1 MVERLSINLMLLALA
16 AGVGTGAGAQ
26 TPAAAVSCVA
36 KPTRTCVLALAAI
49 PLSGADGLETLFY
62 VAEAQLGAG
71 DVKAA
76 ALTIKQAKIAAD
88 TLTQDGQRHDALAAL
103 AIYET
108 VIAAAKQASAGE
120 SDEALKTMA
129 AIADEAQES
138 EYIALLFASLAEG
151 HARAGRGS
159 AAAHVMSVATALTA
173 AVKDDAIRHLTLA
186 DVAVRQ
192 AAVQSAT
199 GQIEEA
205 RSTTAGLAGNMRNDA
220 LYRIAA
226 AEAGTQATAGQD
238 AQALRTAA
246 AIDDA
251 SMRVGAFCIVAN
263 ADTQANRPTEATQAL
278 RRALAEAAAMS
289 LSAKRD
295 EAFARIAEA
304 QAAAGQLA
312 EAMTTA
318 AGLRN
323 DVWRLVALEAI
334 AEVAPD

>member
-1 MVERLSINLMLLALA
+1 MVEKLSIGLMLLALA
-16 AGVGTGAGAQ
+16 TGTGAGAQ
-26 TPAAAVSCVA
+26 TPTAVVPCSA
-36 KPTRTCVLALAAI
+36 KPTRTCVLALAAV

-71 DVKAA
+71 DLKAA
-76 ALTIKQAKIAAD
+76 GLTIKQAKMVAD
-88 TLTQDGQRHDALAAL
+88 TLAQDGQRRDALAAL

-108 VIAAAKQASAGE
+108 VIAAAKQAGAGE
-120 SDEALKTMA
+120 PDEALKTMA

-151 HARAGRGS
+151 HARAGRG
-159 AAAHVMSVATALTA
+159 AAAHVMSVAAALAA

-205 RSTTAGLAGNMRNDA
+205 RSTAAGLAGNMRNDA

-238 AQALRTAA
+238 
-246 AIDDA
+246 
-251 SMRVGAFCIVAN
+251 S
-263 ADTQANRPTEATQAL
+263 
-278 RRALAEAAAMS
+278 
-289 LSAKRD
+289 
-295 EAFARIAEA
+295 
-304 QAAAGQLA
+304 
-312 EAMTTA
+312 
-318 AGLRN
+318 
-323 DVWRLVALEAI
+323 
-334 AEVAPD
+334 

>member
-1 MVERLSINLMLLALA
+1 
-16 AGVGTGAGAQ
+16 
-26 TPAAAVSCVA
+26 
-36 KPTRTCVLALAAI
+36 
-49 PLSGADGLETLFY
+49 

-76 ALTIKQAKIAAD
+76 ALTIEQAKTVAD
-88 TLTQDGQRHDALAAL
+88 TLTQEGQRHDALAAL

-120 SDEALKTMA
+120 PDEALKTMA
-129 AIADEAQES
+129 AIAGEAPES
-138 EYIALLFASLAEG
+138 EYIARLFARLAEG
-151 HARAGRGS
+151 HAREGRG
-159 AAAHVMSVATALTA
+159 AAALAT

-205 RSTTAGLAGNMRNDA
+205 RSTAAGLAGNMRNDA

-226 AEAGTQATAGQD
+226 TEAGTQAKAGQD
-238 AQALRTAA
+238 SRALRTAA

-263 ADTQANRPTEATQAL
+263 VDTRANRPTEATQAL
-278 RRALAEAAAMS
+278 RRALAETEAMS
-289 LSAKRD
+289 MSAKRD
-295 EAFARIAEA
+295 EAFARIAGA

-312 EAMTTA
+312 EAMTA
-318 AGLRN
+318 AGGLKN

-334 AEVAPD
+334 AELAPD

>member
-1 MVERLSINLMLLALA
+1 VQRQADPDMCP
-16 AGVGTGAGAQ
+16 GAGGGTAE
-26 TPAAAVSCVA
+26 
-36 KPTRTCVLALAAI
+36 R
-49 PLSGADGLETLFY
+49 DGRPRNAFF

-76 ALTIKQAKIAAD
+76 ALTIEQAKTVAD
-88 TLTQDGQRHDALAAL
+88 TLTQEGQRHDALAAL

-120 SDEALKTMA
+120 PDEALKTMA
-129 AIADEAQES
+129 AIAGEAPES
-138 EYIALLFASLAEG
+138 EYIARLFARLAEG
-151 HARAGRGS
+151 HAREGRGA
-159 AAAHVMSVATALTA
+159 AAAHVMSVAAVLAT

-205 RSTTAGLAGNMRNDA
+205 RSTAAGLAGNMRNDA

-226 AEAGTQATAGQD
+226 TEAGTQAKAGQD
-238 AQALRTAA
+238 SRALRTAA

-263 ADTQANRPTEATQAL
+263 VDTRANRPTEATQAL
-278 RRALAEAAAMS
+278 RRALAETEAMS
-289 LSAKRD
+289 MSAKRD
-295 EAFARIAEA
+295 EAFARIAGA

-312 EAMTTA
+312 EAMTA
-318 AGLRN
+318 AGGLKN

-334 AEVAPD
+334 AELAPD